1 MIELT
6 FLAPDGHVLRRVEL
20 TGERSIRIG
29 RAKGCDVR
37 LAHPMISR
45 EHAEVGPNREGQWR
59 IRDLG
64 STHGTI
70 INSNPIIETLITP
83 GLEVRIGPIRLRFD
97 NLASRIGQELDR
109 ILEEDE
115 ARSGKVDVEIL
126 GLTRAK
132 HAPMDETIVHTHD

>member
-6 FLAPDGHVLRRVEL
+6 ILSPDGRVLRRLEL

-45 EHAEVGPNREGQWR
+45 EHAEIGPNREGQWR

-70 INSNPIIETLITP
+70 VNAARIREMLITP
-83 GLEVRIGPIRLRFD
+83 GLEVRIGPIRLQFD
-97 NLASRIGQELDR
+97 NLASRIGAELDR
-109 ILEEDE
+109 LLDEDE
-115 ARSGKVDVEIL
+115 SRSGKVDVEIV
-126 GLTRAK
+126 GLSRTK
-132 HAPMDETIVHTHD
+132 SAPMDETIVHDA

>member
-1 MIELT
+1 MIELSI
-6 FLAPDGHVLRRVEL
+6 LSPDAKVLRRLEL

-37 LAHPMISR
+37 LAHPMVSR
-45 EHAEVGPNREGQWR
+45 EHAEISQDKEGRWK

-70 INSNPIIETLITP
+70 VNAARINQLIISP
-83 GLEVRIGPIRLRFD
+83 GLEVRIGPIRLHFD
-97 NLASRIGQELDR
+97 NLASRIGAELDR
-109 ILEEDE
+109 LLDEDE
-115 ARSGKVDVEIL
+115 ARSGKLDVEIV

-132 HAPMDETIVHTHD
+132 HDAMDETIIHSH